1 MEFRM
6 PRSADH
12 DLELV
17 WKTGIDRPYD
27 SMDNLPLGLL
37 FEETA
42 DAEWS
47 FMYPRIGEQCNCT
60 TTAKPLPDLFA
71 SHHPPSPT
79 FSNEPLLPL
88 QMIPC
93 LTIFWKLEARLAT
106 CVV

>member
-1 MEFRM
+1 M

-42 DAEWS
+42 DADQGRPILDKVEEIS
-47 FMYPRIGEQCNCT
+47 
-60 TTAKPLPDLFA
+60 
-71 SHHPPSPT
+71 
-79 FSNEPLLPL
+79 
-88 QMIPC
+88 
-93 LTIFWKLEARLAT
+93 
-106 CVV
+106 